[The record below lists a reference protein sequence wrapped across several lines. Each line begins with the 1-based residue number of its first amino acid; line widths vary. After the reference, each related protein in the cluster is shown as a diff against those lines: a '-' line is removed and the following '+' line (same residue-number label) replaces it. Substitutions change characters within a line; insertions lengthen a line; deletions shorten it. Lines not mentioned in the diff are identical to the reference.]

1 MLGSLWHKST
11 VFACALPST
20 LVGATLPPRLDDA
33 RIRAS
38 RRLRPQMDKSAMLG
52 PVQARANSTW
62 HARPNVFP
70 SRAGAHSQSLDVDTT
85 TDAAEIN
92 TAVYSAESRR
102 SRKRLGFERQPPSGR
117 LSRRCFRATR
127 SVPRRRLLML
137 GLLCAPVISLRIN
150 DSCCWSRRR

>member
-1 MLGSLWHKST
+1 MLGNLWHKNT

-20 LVGATLPPRLDDA
+20 LVGVTLPPRLDDA

-38 RRLRPQMDKSAMLG
+38 RRLRPQMDKSAMLR
-52 PVQARANSTW
+52 PVQARTNSTW

-70 SRAGAHSQSLDVDTT
+70 SRAGAHSQSLDFDTI

-102 SRKRLGFERQPPSGR
+102 SRKRFGFGRQPPSGR
-117 LSRRCFRATR
+117 LSRRCVRTTR
-127 SVPRRRLLML
+127 SVPRRRLLMPA
-137 GLLCAPVISLRIN
+137 LLCAPVVDLRID
-150 DSCCWSRRR
+150 DSFC